1 MTTLKDH
8 HSLNFFLF
16 LSLIPMIIKFHEYT
30 VYNIIIN
37 LLPLCSLLGGGEGK
51 ELVCP
56 TPLAPP
62 PLVCEHGE

>member
-1 MTTLKDH
+1 MTALKDH
-8 HSLNFFLF
+8 YSLTFFLF
-16 LSLIPMIIKFHEYT
+16 PSLIPMIIKIHEYT
-30 VYNIIIN
+30 VYSIIIN
-37 LLPLCSLLGGGEGK
+37 LLPLCSLLGGGGK